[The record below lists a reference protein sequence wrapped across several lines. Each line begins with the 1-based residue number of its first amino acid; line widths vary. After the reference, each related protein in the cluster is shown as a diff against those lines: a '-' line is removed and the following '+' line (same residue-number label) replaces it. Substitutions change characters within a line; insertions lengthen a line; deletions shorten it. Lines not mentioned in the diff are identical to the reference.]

1 MCAQLCLTL
10 CSPMDYGLPGSSVH
24 GIFQARILECVAISF
39 RGDLPYPRIEP
50 DFPAFQAGSLALS
63 HQEVSMVKAISEQWR
78 LKLLGIGEM
87 AFLKLIGLRIL
98 LPSIA
103 QVL

>member
-1 MCAQLCLTL
+1 MSL
-10 CSPMDYGLPGSSVH
+10 G
-24 GIFQARILECVAISF
+24 
-39 RGDLPYPRIEP
+39 
-50 DFPAFQAGSLALS
+50 FPAFQAGSLALS
-63 HQEVSMVKAISEQWR
+63 HQEISMVKAISEQWR

-87 AFLKLIGLRIL
+87 AFHKLIGLRIL

>member
-1 MCAQLCLTL
+1 
-10 CSPMDYGLPGSSVH
+10 
-24 GIFQARILECVAISF
+24 
-39 RGDLPYPRIEP
+39 
-50 DFPAFQAGSLALS
+50 
-63 HQEVSMVKAISEQWR
+63 MVKAISEQWR